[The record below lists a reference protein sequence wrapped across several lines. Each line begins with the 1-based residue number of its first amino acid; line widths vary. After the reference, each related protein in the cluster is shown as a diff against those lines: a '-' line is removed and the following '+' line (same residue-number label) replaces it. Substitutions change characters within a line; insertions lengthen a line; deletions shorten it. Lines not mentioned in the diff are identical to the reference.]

1 VFQFGLASNRL
12 RSQRQTA
19 ISIIDCVWL
28 DTKTES
34 CLRPKLAPMP
44 AAWSEGIPR
53 KINNLCFNALSLGY
67 AKRQRSI
74 DASIVQEA
82 VRDLS
87 LDSLGSDRLT
97 NQNEARDSG
106 VTSHYLN
113 TPGEAASN
121 VTSSDMWRSE
131 VAGSFS
137 RLPKPS
143 VRGLG
148 FSFPPITWEFF
159 AFFICFLCTRFL
171 GQRGACAKD

>member
-1 VFQFGLASNRL
+1 ML
-12 RSQRQTA
+12 
-19 ISIIDCVWL
+19 
-28 DTKTES
+28 
-34 CLRPKLAPMP
+34 